1 MSDCPRCHQLLG
13 RRKNPDYDR
22 DGDINRYI
30 LDCADCGYTELTPE
44 DTWQACGRGPRQAAT
59 DLSWWWG
66 IPGERP

>member
-44 DTWQACGRGPRQAAT
+44 DT
-59 DLSWWWG
+59 
-66 IPGERP
+66 